1 VRADLR
7 SRSAVLALAA
17 LVAACSK
24 SEPPPRAPV
33 PVQVAAV
40 EPAAD
45 TRGVRYTATIAPWAQ
60 VDVASKVNGYIA
72 EIRRVKSADARMRD
86 LQQGDPVSRGTVLA
100 RVRDTEYVDKV
111 KKAQADLDKANASLE
126 KASQDWRR
134 ARDLYATQSITAP
147 DYDQAKREIETARAA
162 VDGARAQLD
171 EARLNL
177 QYTALVA
184 PLDGVV
190 VSRKIEVGSLV
201 GPGSVAFTLADLRL
215 VKVVFGVPDTML
227 ASVRPG
233 APLAVTTES
242 LPGRVF
248 EGKVTAVAPAADAKT
263 RVFQV
268 EITIDNA
275 RGELRDGMVAALQV
289 GAGATPPAPAVPLA
303 AIVGTGQAGGYGVF
317 VVAGEDGGARARL
330 RAVELGP
337 VVGNRVT
344 LLAGPATGERVI
356 VNGTHVVRDG
366 DAVRVVP

>member
-1 VRADLR
+1 VLADRR
-7 SRSAVLALAA
+7 SGSALLALAA
-17 LVAACSK
+17 ALAACSK

-40 EPAAD
+40 EAATD
-45 TRGVRYTATIAPWAQ
+45 ARGVRYTATVAPWAQ

-72 EIRRVKSADARMRD
+72 EIRRVKSADGRLRD
-86 LQQGDPVSRGTVLA
+86 LQQGDPVGKGMVLA
-100 RVRDTEYVDKV
+100 RIRDTEYVDKV
-111 KKAQADLDKANASLE
+111 KRAQANLDKANAALE

-147 DYDQAKREIETARAA
+147 DHDQAKREIETARAA
-162 VDGARAQLD
+162 VDGARAELD

-190 VSRKIEVGSLV
+190 LSRKIEVGSLV
-201 GPGSVAFTLADLRL
+201 GPGSVAFTVADLRL
-215 VKVVFGVPDTML
+215 AKVVFGVPDTML
-227 ASVRPG
+227 KSVTPG
-233 APLAVTTES
+233 QPLEVTTES

-248 EGKVTAVAPAADAKT
+248 AGKVTAVSPAADAKT

-289 GAGATPPAPAVPLA
+289 GAGSTPPAPAVPLA
-303 AIVGTGQAGGYGVF
+303 AVVSGGKDGAYGVY
-317 VVAGEDGGARARL
+317 VVTERDGKTHARL
-330 RAVELGP
+330 RTVEIGP

-344 LLAGPATGERVI
+344 LVTGPKEGERVI
-356 VNGTHVVRDG
+356 VNGTHVVQDG
-366 DAVRVVP
+366 DEVRVVP